1 MIAGAR
7 WRWNGDRSGGRHRS
21 SCSIRR
27 CLTRSNG
34 RVERQN
40 VYLSRI
46 SGTSTSVAIAAERAP
61 LPPVAPGDVMV
72 NRTRMVSSVQA
83 MLPLDGKFGHSVPL
97 GVDEKLT
104 VPDEARHSVTEPLF
118 PTASNRPFTTPVPSP
133 MVPLSEAG
141 GVPLDDCAKPLT
153 SMRLVSF
160 AGSSIPTSV
169 QVENAL
175 VPLLTARS

>member
-40 VYLSRI
+40 VYVSRI
-46 SGTSTSVAIAAERAP
+46 AGTATSVASAAERAP

-72 NRTRMVSSVQA
+72 NRTRMGAGVQA
-83 MLPLDGKFGHSVPL
+83 RLPLDGKFGHGVPL
-97 GVDEKLT
+97 GVDETLT
-104 VPDEARHSVTEPLF
+104 VA
-118 PTASNRPFTTPVPSP
+118 
-133 MVPLSEAG
+133 
-141 GVPLDDCAKPLT
+141 DD
-153 SMRLVSF
+153 
-160 AGSSIPTSV
+160 
-169 QVENAL
+169 
-175 VPLLTARS
+175 